1 VLNLSP
7 YKIGAFEAKGWRVEE
22 KKTPSKFQ
30 YITKLGAFVGVQP
43 GGLSIMAG
51 GEENYTRKSPHWV
64 RISLNIM
71 EIILRNWMLCQF

>member
-1 VLNLSP
+1 LRKKTENPLQIP
-7 YKIGAFEAKGWRVEE
+7 KITKIG
-22 KKTPSKFQ
+22 S
-30 YITKLGAFVGVQP
+30 FVGVQP

-71 EIILRNWMLCQF
+71 EIILRNRMLCQF